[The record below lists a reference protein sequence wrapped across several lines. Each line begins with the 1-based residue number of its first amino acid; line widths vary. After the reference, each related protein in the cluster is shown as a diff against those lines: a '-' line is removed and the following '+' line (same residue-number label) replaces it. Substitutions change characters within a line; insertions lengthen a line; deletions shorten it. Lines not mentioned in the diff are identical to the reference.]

1 MLEPQSA
8 SNHYPTIIGTDAV
21 FKGELKFDQSV
32 RLLGRFEGSM
42 ETNGNLLIADG
53 AKLQGEVHA
62 CDVNVD
68 GEIKGNVNATGK
80 VCLTKSANMEG
91 DLVVSRLEVAEGAV
105 FIGRCVVGTGKAQK
119 PAPAIT

>member
-1 MLEPQSA
+1 MMEQNA
-8 SNHYPTIIGTDAV
+8 GSNQYPTTIGTDAV

-32 RLLGRFEGSM
+32 RLLGKFEGTMDTS
-42 ETNGNLLIADG
+42 GNLLVADG
-53 AKLQGEVHA
+53 ATLQGEVNA

-68 GEIKGNVNATGK
+68 GNIKGNVNATGK

-119 PAPAIT
+119 AAATT